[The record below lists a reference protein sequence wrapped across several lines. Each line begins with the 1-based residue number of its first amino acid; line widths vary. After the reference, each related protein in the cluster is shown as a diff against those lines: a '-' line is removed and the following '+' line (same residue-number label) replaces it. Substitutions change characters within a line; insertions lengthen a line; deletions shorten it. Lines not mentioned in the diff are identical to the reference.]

1 MIPGSRGG
9 PAHPLRATAVLT
21 LAVGGVLAAVCLPP
35 APALAATPS
44 VLAPPRPVASAPG
57 SGPADWVRG
66 WSWRSGSGKLPKG
79 CYPYAGRSSS
89 GARWSPSLVSVSN
102 GHLRLATASVA
113 GQGRALGSGVGCTGR
128 PQRYGRMEVRARIP
142 AGAGLVGRVALWPSS
157 PSRGSDWSGLTVPAA
172 DLSPAYATNGCGDE
186 AYGASVPGR
195 LAGAFHTYVLTWTP
209 SGFAVTV
216 DGRRLY
222 QDDEAFDGER
232 WLGISLTATGT
243 DPSREHLVVDEIVTY
258 RWAGAV
264 PAASTAEASGST
276 GTASTGAAPGAPA
289 SGAYQEE
296 ADAARAALTR
306 TWSRDQE
313 QTAGGAG
320 DGSAGFTG
328 SGGDGPGAGITA
340 AAGGSTVGGPGT
352 PAAAAAATGSSTLVG
367 VLEGSDLGTPWLVA
381 GAGAVVA
388 VLAGVVRAA
397 LSTRRRPPV
406 PL

>member
-9 PAHPLRATAVLT
+9 PAHPLRAAAVLT
-21 LAVGGVLAAVCLPP
+21 LAVGGTLAAVFLSP

-44 VLAPPRPVASAPG
+44 VAAPPRPAASAPG
-57 SGPADWVRG
+57 PGPTEWVRG
-66 WSWRSGSGKLPKG
+66 WSWRPGSGGLPKG
-79 CYPYAGRSSS
+79 CHPYAGRSSS
-89 GARWSPSLVSVSN
+89 GVRWSPSLVSLSK
-102 GHLRLATASVA
+102 GHLRLATAA
-113 GQGRALGSGVGCTGR
+113 ATGQGRALGSGLGCTGR

-186 AYGASVPGR
+186 AYGAAVPGR

-209 SGFAVTV
+209 SSFAVTV

-222 QDDEAFDGER
+222 QDAESFDGER
-232 WLGISLTATGT
+232 WLGISLTATAT
-243 DPSREHLVVDEIVTY
+243 TPSPEQLLVDEIVTY

-264 PAASTAEASGST
+264 PAGSAVERSPST
-276 GTASTGAAPGAPA
+276 GTAPGAVPGVPA
-289 SGAYQEE
+289 SGASQEE

-306 TWSRDQE
+306 TRSSDQA
-313 QTAGGAG
+313 QTPGGAG
-320 DGSAGFTG
+320 EGSAGSAG
-328 SGGDGPGAGITA
+328 LGAGVMATA
-340 AAGGSTVGGPGT
+340 GSTVGGPGT
-352 PAAAAAATGSSTLVG
+352 PAAAAAATGSSALVG

-381 GAGAVVA
+381 GAGAATA

-397 LSTRRRPPV
+397 LSSRRRLPAPQ
-406 PL
+406 

>member
-57 SGPADWVRG
+57 AGPADWVRG

-209 SGFAVTV
+209 SSFAVTV

-232 WLGISLTATGT
+232 WLGISLTATGI

-264 PAASTAEASGST
+264 PAGSAVERAPSP
-276 GTASTGAAPGAPA
+276 GTAPGAVPGVPA
-289 SGAYQEE
+289 SGASQEE

-340 AAGGSTVGGPGT
+340 AAGGSTAGGPGT

-397 LSTRRRPPV
+397 LSSRRRPPV

>member
-1 MIPGSRGG
+1 
-9 PAHPLRATAVLT
+9 
-21 LAVGGVLAAVCLPP
+21 
-35 APALAATPS
+35 
-44 VLAPPRPVASAPG
+44 
-57 SGPADWVRG
+57 
-66 WSWRSGSGKLPKG
+66 
-79 CYPYAGRSSS
+79 
-89 GARWSPSLVSVSN
+89 
-102 GHLRLATASVA
+102 
-113 GQGRALGSGVGCTGR
+113 
-128 PQRYGRMEVRARIP
+128 
-142 AGAGLVGRVALWPSS
+142 
-157 PSRGSDWSGLTVPAA
+157 VPAA

-289 SGAYQEE
+289 SGASQEE

-313 QTAGGAG
+313 QAAGGAG

-340 AAGGSTVGGPGT
+340 AAGGSTAGGPGT

-397 LSTRRRPPV
+397 LSSRRRPPV